1 MPLIKHE
8 IYIDAPIQICFD
20 LARNIQVHMETTSK
34 TKERAIGGVTE
45 GLIELGDTVTWEAVH
60 LGVKQKLTAK
70 ITEMEK
76 PYRFTD
82 EMVKGA
88 FHSFKHTHEF
98 IESGAGTV
106 MKDEFAYISPLGI
119 LGKLADRLFLEKYMQ
134 AFIVNRSLA
143 LKEIA
148 EKNNTKLSGK
158 LHR

>member
-1 MPLIKHE
+1 MPIIKHE
-8 IYIDAPIQICFD
+8 IYIEAPIQICFD

-45 GLIELGDTVTWEAVH
+45 GLIELGECVTWEAVH
-60 LGVKQKLTAK
+60 LGIKQKLTAK

-98 IESGAGTV
+98 IESGTGTA

-134 AFIVNRSLA
+134 AFIVNRALA

-148 EKNNTKLSGK
+148 EKI
-158 LHR
+158 

>member
-8 IYIDAPIQICFD
+8 IYIAAPIHVCFD

-45 GLIELGDTVTWEAVH
+45 GLIELGESVTWEAVH
-60 LGVKQKLTAK
+60 LGIKQKLTAK

-76 PYRFTD
+76 PCGFTD

-98 IESGAGTV
+98 IESGTGTV

-134 AFIVNRSLA
+134 AFIVNRALA
-143 LKEIA
+143 LKDIA
-148 EKNNTKLSGK
+148 EKMQAN
-158 LHR
+158 